1 MNNQTQLS
9 DDPSQSISS
18 PHQIQPLFTDI
29 LLEQGIEHD
38 ISHFLDDEA
47 ARLQMRLNINNGIG
61 GALTL

>member
-9 DDPSQSISS
+9 GDPSQLTSS
-18 PHQIQPLFTDI
+18 PHQIQPSFTDI

-38 ISHFLDDEA
+38 ISYFLGDEA